1 MTVHERLEEV
11 FRMVFNDDDLV
22 LTDSTTAAEVPGWD
36 SLAHVNL
43 MFAIEQEFGLQFP
56 GNQFSE
62 FENVGELERYLES
75 RSST

>member
-11 FRMVFNDDDLV
+11 FRTILDDEGIV
-22 LTDSTTAAEVPGWD
+22 LTENTTAADVPGWD

-43 MFAIEQEFGLQFP
+43 MFSIEQEFGVQFT

-62 FENVGELERYLES
+62 FENVGELERFLES
-75 RSST
+75 RSYT

>member
-22 LTDSTTAAEVPGWD
+22 LTDGTTAADVPGWD

-56 GNQFSE
+56 GNRFGE
-62 FENVGELERYLES
+62 FENVGEMERYLES